1 MKGGIEMV
9 ELITD
14 YWPIIVPVAL
24 ATADVALGLLP
35 TKYVRYAGILLSFGK
50 AVHKKYKERSAR

>member
-1 MKGGIEMV
+1 MV

-14 YWPIIVPVAL
+14 YWPVIVPVAL
-24 ATADVALGLLP
+24 ATADVGLGLLP
-35 TKYVRYAGILLSFGK
+35 TKYVRYAGVLISFGK

>member
-1 MKGGIEMV
+1 MI

-14 YWPIIVPVAL
+14 YWPIILPVL
-24 ATADVALGLLP
+24 VATADVGLGLLP
-35 TKYVRYAGILLSFGK
+35 TKYVRYAGVLLSFGK